1 MIPEFIRA
9 HRPLFIWL
17 ASLSALTFLGTILM
31 IPVLI
36 IRMLPDFFDPEQRA
50 IYLQRRHPVMRFI
63 LVLLKNILGLL
74 FFFSGFVMLF
84 MLGQGLLTMLIGLSL
99 INFPGKRNLERYII
113 QHPRVLPVIN
123 SLRKKAGKEPLRL

>member
-1 MIPEFIRA
+1 MIPDLISA

-17 ASLSALTFLGTILM
+17 ASLSALTFFGTILM

-36 IRMLPDFFDPEQRA
+36 IRMSPDFFDPEQRTP
-50 IYLQRRHPVMRFI
+50 YLQRRHPVIRFI

-74 FFFSGFVMLF
+74 FFLSGFVMLF
-84 MLGQGLLTMLIGLSL
+84 VPGQGLLTMIIGLSL
-99 INFPGKRNLERYII
+99 INFPGKRNLERRFV
-113 QHPRVLPVIN
+113 QHPKVLPVIN